1 MLPEAETG
9 KEQMIYLDNA
19 ATTKPLECALKAFS
33 VSPWGNASSFH
44 SEGLKAAEALE
55 QARESIAADLDC
67 EPDEV
72 YFTSGATESCA
83 WAMHILDAQAIPERA
98 VLAVSAGE
106 HHAVSQQKTRAKR
119 AVLPLNTDGEISP
132 PSPAQL
138 KPKTPLYAAGMLA
151 NNEIGVINDIP
162 RLMQKMRN
170 EYPVPLWFTDATAA
184 VGHVPVS
191 FKALGVD
198 YLAFGAHKFGG
209 IKGAGALII
218 KKGSPGISL
227 ISGGGQEHGR
237 RGGTESVPLI
247 CAMSA
252 ALRWHTERMSEA
264 IPRIIKLRDKLVAN
278 LLSDIPNARLNGI
291 WEQGDSAKR
300 LPGNVSIS
308 IEGISGHALVA
319 LLSHEKVY
327 ASAGSACTS
336 GDLSPSEV
344 LTAMAV
350 PRELALGTVR
360 FSIGHENT
368 EEDIDA
374 VLALMPRLAAH
385 LRALTANGN
394 SGLRR

>member
-1 MLPEAETG
+1 MLPEAETE

-19 ATTKPLECALKAFS
+19 ATTKPLECAMEAFS

-72 YFTSGATESCA
+72 YFTSGATEACA
-83 WAMHILDAQAIPERA
+83 WAMHILDVQAVPERA

-106 HHAVSQQKTRAKR
+106 HHAVSQQKTRSQR
-119 AVLPLNTDGEISP
+119 AVLPLNTAGEISP

-252 ALRWHTERMSEA
+252 ALRWHTERMHETV
-264 IPRIIKLRDKLVAN
+264 PRITKLRDRLV
-278 LLSDIPNARLNGI
+278 LGLVSDIPGAWPNSR
-291 WEQGDSAKR
+291 WCTVDPSKQ
-300 LPGNVSIS
+300 LPGTVSMS
-308 IEGISGHALVA
+308 FEGVSGSALVA
-319 LLSHEKVY
+319 LLSHEEVY

-336 GDLSPSEV
+336 GDLSPSET
-344 LTAMAV
+344 LTAMGLS
-350 PRELALGTVR
+350 RERALGTVR

-374 VLALMPRLAAH
+374 VLALMPRLVAH
-385 LRALTANGN
+385 LRALN
-394 SGLRR
+394 